1 MARSQSVEG
10 TGSKRKERK
19 KERERKKGEKEGEE
33 GKEREERRRC
43 LWAVRSPLAARRSP
57 LASRPDLT
65 PPDNSQRAHP
75 LSPLC
80 SDLQYL
86 HLPLAGCVAGHTSRR
101 ASFPPGLQ
109 RPNKKRLKSAVA
121 WRNFSGSAVAE
132 SP

>member
-1 MARSQSVEG
+1 MAKSQSVEG

-86 HLPLAGCVAGHTSRR
+86 HLPLAGCVAVIL
-101 ASFPPGLQ
+101 AEEPVFPLACRGPIKNVPFVWLALLH
-109 RPNKKRLKSAVA
+109 R
-121 WRNFSGSAVAE
+121 
-132 SP
+132 